1 MAVDTYM
8 SRCYSYYDSRSTTV
22 VTTTNVATTVV
33 ISGRR

>member
-22 VTTTNVATTVV
+22 IATAAVATTVV